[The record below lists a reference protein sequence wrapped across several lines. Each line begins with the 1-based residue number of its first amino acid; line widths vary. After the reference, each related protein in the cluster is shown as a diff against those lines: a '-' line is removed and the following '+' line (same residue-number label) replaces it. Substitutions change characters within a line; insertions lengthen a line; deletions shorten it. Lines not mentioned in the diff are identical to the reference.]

1 MDLLHNLLD
10 PKWWLGLLGPFATVG
25 VLGIIFAETG
35 LLLGFFLPGDSLLV
49 AAGVFSTAE
58 AAQAIPGLKPLS
70 FPLLLILAPLCA
82 VIGAQL
88 GHHLGATYGRRMF
101 DRPDSRLFKREYVEK
116 AEHYFQRFGPAR
128 AVVLARFIPIVRTF
142 LNPVAGML
150 GMDRKRFF
158 LWNCVG
164 GVIWTDGL
172 LIFGRLVG
180 SAVPNI
186 DRYILPGALVIIVL
200 SLIPIVRE
208 VMKGRKD
215 AASAASAPQGRHRRG
230 SSTATPDSS
239 GGEVR
244 R

>member
-1 MDLLHNLLD
+1 MDLLHNILD
-10 PKWWLGLLGPFATVG
+10 PKWWLGLLGPFATIG

-58 AAQAIPGLKPLS
+58 AARAIPGLEPLS
-70 FPLLLILAPLCA
+70 FPMLLILAPICA
-82 VIGAQL
+82 IAGAQL
-88 GHHLGATYGRRMF
+88 GHHLGAMYGRRMF

-116 AEHYFQRFGPAR
+116 AEYYFQRFGPAR
-128 AVVLARFIPIVRTF
+128 AVVIARFIPIVRTF

-150 GMDRKRFF
+150 GMDRGRFF

-164 GVIWTDGL
+164 AVLWTDGM

-186 DRYILPGALVIIVL
+186 DRYILPGAMVIVL
-200 SLIPIVRE
+200 LSIIPIIRE
-208 VMKGRKD
+208 VMKGRKGGGT
-215 AASAASAPQGRHRRG
+215 AAQPQGKHHR
-230 SSTATPDSS
+230 ATPTTTP
-239 GGEVR
+239 GGDGQP
-244 R
+244 